1 MATGLIEQ
9 EQQTTGM
16 AVGTAMASGRVA
28 QEVQAAMV
36 VAKRFPRD
44 EDNAVARILKACNRK
59 SLAEQACYEYTKGTA
74 KVTGPSIRLAEVL
87 AQNWGNID
95 FGFVELERRKANG
108 VGNSLVSTH
117 AWDLETNTR
126 RSIVF
131 EVRHWRDTKGGG
143 YAITDERDIYELIA
157 NQAARRM
164 RACILAVIPGDIQDA
179 AVDAC
184 DKTLAGQS
192 SEPLSDRVRVM
203 LAKFLDVSVTKD
215 MIEAKLGHKIDAITQ
230 QQFARLGKIFT
241 SIRDGVG
248 TVVEHFPPAPS
259 DKPST
264 LGDLAGGK
272 TTDKQKAN
280 GEKAKTET
288 KPVPT
293 EAKPEATETATLSA
307 GEIPPLDAYAAD
319 LEEAKTVKAAGIVY
333 DKWFGPESREA
344 WTPDQCVT
352 GLTLYE
358 ARKAVIRKAEAAAKV
373 AGDAKE

>member
-1 MATGLIEQ
+1 MATGLIDQ
-9 EQQTTGM
+9 EQHGTGV

-59 SLAEQACYEYTKGTA
+59 SLAEQACYEYTKGAA

-95 FGFVELERRKANG
+95 FGFVELERRKAAG
-108 VGNSLVSTH
+108 VGTSLVSAH

-179 AVDAC
+179 AVEAC
-184 DKTLAGQS
+184 DRTLAGQS

-203 LAKFLDVSVTKD
+203 LAKFLDIGVSKD
-215 MIEAKLGHKIDAITQ
+215 MIDAKLGHKTDAITQ

-248 TVVEHFPPAPS
+248 SVVEHFPPTPS
-259 DKPST
+259 DKPSS

-272 TTDKQKAN
+272 TVDKPKAD
-280 GEKAKTET
+280 GAKTET
-288 KPVPT
+288 KPVPVET
-293 EAKPEATETATLSA
+293 KPEASETAT
-307 GEIPPLDAYAAD
+307 
-319 LEEAKTVKAAGIVY
+319 
-333 DKWFGPESREA
+333 
-344 WTPDQCVT
+344 
-352 GLTLYE
+352 
-358 ARKAVIRKAEAAAKV
+358 AAK
-373 AGDAKE
+373 